1 MARYTAILRSAAE
14 LFRKRGFAAVGVDE
28 IGRSAGITGPA
39 IYRHFK
45 GKDDILGAL
54 FDEGMDEIFEVTAG
68 TFEDPHEELR
78 HMAVEHGRHL
88 LRNTRLA
95 SVWIR
100 EDRSLVEPH
109 RRRFQRRAERYVE
122 RWADTIGRCYPHASD
137 RRCRIAAV
145 TAING
150 LNGIVNWP
158 PESRTEE
165 HLGTAVEM
173 ILAGLSTLNGSLRAR

>member
-1 MARYTAILRSAAE
+1 VARDVKILREAAD

-54 FDEGMDEIFEVTAG
+54 FDEGMDEIFAVTAG
-68 TFEDPHEELR
+68 TFDDPREELR
-78 HMAVEHGRHL
+78 HIALEHGRHL
-88 LRNTRLA
+88 LRNPRLA

-109 RRRFQRRAERYVE
+109 RRRYLRRAERYLD
-122 RWADTIGRCYPHASD
+122 RWTEAIARCYPEADAEH
-137 RRCRIAAV
+137 RRTAAF
-145 TAING
+145 TALSG

-158 PESRTEE
+158 AELRNEDN
-165 HLGTAVEM
+165 LDFVVEM
-173 ILAGLSTLNGSLRAR
+173 LLAGLGTLDGARLG

>member
-1 MARYTAILRSAAE
+1 MPRVARDTAILRSAAE

-68 TFEDPHEELR
+68 TFEDPRDELR
-78 HMAVEHGRHL
+78 HVALEHGRHL

-100 EDRSLVEPH
+100 EDRSLVEPY
-109 RRRFQRRAERYVE
+109 RRRFQRRAERYLE
-122 RWADTIGRCYPHASD
+122 RWTETIGRCYPGAD
-137 RRCRIAAV
+137 PKRCRIAAV

-150 LNGIVNWP
+150 LNGVVTWP
-158 PESRTEE
+158 PEARTEE
-165 HLGTAVEM
+165 HLATAVEM
-173 ILAGLSTLNGSLRAR
+173 LIAGLATLNGRR